1 MPFSRLVVVVSL
13 LAALAL
19 VLPSL
24 AGAGSI
30 RLEQHVAPQSSVQ
43 VTIVVRKHASFSVL
57 LRTRT
62 QGRTQ
67 LFLLGKT
74 APKGGPLIDTATH
87 ACEGAAGSFYC
98 SSAFEPLPPGTYTFR
113 VKRTAGTGAS
123 VELTVRW

>member
-1 MPFSRLVVVVSL
+1 MPFARLVAATLVV
-13 LAALAL
+13 ALAL
-19 VLPSL
+19 VLPGG
-24 AGAGSI
+24 AGAGSV
-30 RLEQHVAPQSSVQ
+30 RLEQHVAPQGFVQ

-74 APKGGPLIDTATH
+74 APDGGPLIDTATY

-98 SSAFEPLPPGTYTFR
+98 SGAFEPLPPGTYTFR
-113 VKRTAGTGAS
+113 VNRRSGGGAN